1 MSAACPDGFAPFPPH
16 VFVYGT
22 LRPGERN
29 AALTTR
35 FGSPTV
41 QRAILPAFQLFNLA
55 PEGYPAIVPGTAG
68 QSVRGEVLAY
78 PPEVW
83 VQVLPLLDALE
94 GVAETPP
101 LYRRERVRVTL
112 VRGGAVEAWTYVYAR
127 AGRLRRSGAVLVP
140 CGDWSQRP
148 EHTPNNDPNKTP
160 PASTGDR
167 DDEQR

>member
-68 QSVRGEVLAY
+68 QSVRGEVLSY
-78 PPEVW
+78 SPDVW
-83 VQVLPLLDALE
+83 RQLLPLLDALE
-94 GVAETPP
+94 GVEQTPP
-101 LYRRERVRVTL
+101 LYHRERVRVTL
-112 VRGGAVEAWTYVYAR
+112 ALGGAAEVWTYVYAR
-127 AGRLRRSGAVLVP
+127 AARLEQSGAVLVSS
-140 CGDWSQRP
+140 GDWLQRP
-148 EHTPNNDPNKTP
+148 
-160 PASTGDR
+160 
-167 DDEQR
+167 